1 MPKMKSNRAAA
12 KRYRVTG
19 TGKVVRNQAYKR
31 HLLTDKTTKNK
42 RGLRSSVVVSKADEK
57 RAKRLLGM

>member
-19 TGKVVRNQAYKR
+19 TGKVVRNQARKR
-31 HLLTDKTTKNK
+31 HLLTSKTSKNK
-42 RGLRSSVVVSKADEK
+42 RQLGGSVVLKPGDAK
-57 RAKRLLGM
+57 RARRLLGM

>member
-19 TGKVVRNQAYKR
+19 SGKVVRNQAYKR

>member
-19 TGKVVRNQAYKR
+19 SGKVVRNKARKR
-31 HLLTDKTTKNK
+31 HLLTSKTSKNK
-42 RGLRSSVVVSKADEK
+42 RQLGGSVVLEPGDAK
-57 RAKRLLGM
+57 RARRLLGM

>member
-12 KRYRVTG
+12 KRFRVTG
-19 TGKVVRNQAYKR
+19 SGKVIRGQALKR
-31 HLLTDKTTKNK
+31 HLMTGKTPKNK
-42 RGLRSSVVVSKADEK
+42 RQLRGSAVVSKADEK

>member
-19 TGKVVRNQAYKR
+19 TGKIVRNHARTR
-31 HLLTDKTTKNK
+31 HLKTGKSPKNK
-42 RGLRSSVVVSKADEK
+42 RQLSSSVVLKPADAK
-57 RAKRLLGM
+57 RARRLLGI